1 MTSEYIEFTAEEITE
16 QMKNNLGFMYM
27 APITYFVKNKLALDE
42 YVKYIGEIA
51 AKGWEQAKGWSIKDV
66 ARQFALNYATLGA
79 TKVAINVGET
89 EATVKLDEWLSEDD
103 LQYYGISQN
112 DCDRVL
118 AIGEPIA
125 EFLDLQFSWKREKD
139 SLIMTLKK

>member
-1 MTSEYIEFTAEEITE
+1 MKSEYIEFTAEEITN

-66 ARQFALNYATLGA
+66 ARQVALNYTAFGA

-112 DCDRVL
+112 DCDQVL

>member
-1 MTSEYIEFTAEEITE
+1 MKSEYIEFTAEEITE

-27 APITYFVKNKLALDE
+27 APITYFVKNNLAMDE
-42 YVKYIGEIA
+42 YVKYIGELA
-51 AKGWEQAKGWSIKDV
+51 AKGWEIAKGWPLKDV
-66 ARQFALNYATLGA
+66 ARQLALNYATLGA